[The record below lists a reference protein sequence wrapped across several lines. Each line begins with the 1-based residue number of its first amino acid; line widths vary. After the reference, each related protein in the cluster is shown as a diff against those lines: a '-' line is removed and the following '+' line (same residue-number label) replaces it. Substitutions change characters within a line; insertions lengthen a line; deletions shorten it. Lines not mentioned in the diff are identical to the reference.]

1 VLIHPLTPHPAD
13 RGNPANSNAIMSKP
27 KVVVT
32 RQLISE
38 AQQLLDAEKDQFE
51 IVQWDAETV
60 RNRIHR
66 P

>member
-1 VLIHPLTPHPAD
+1 
-13 RGNPANSNAIMSKP
+13 MSKP

-38 AQQLLDAEKDQFE
+38 AQQLIDAKKEQFE

-60 RNRIHR
+60 RDPIDR
-66 P
+66 PQSL